1 MSGSELIV
9 GGVVALITSGI
20 GFIVWLIRLEGKVK
34 SMEEIFKMQVENVN
48 ESFKKVNSGIIDLQ
62 VRHEKLENKIFD
74 KLSEIEK
81 SLARIQG
88 RLDSNQG
95 TK

>member
-20 GFIVWLIRLEGKVK
+20 GFFVWLIRLEGKVK